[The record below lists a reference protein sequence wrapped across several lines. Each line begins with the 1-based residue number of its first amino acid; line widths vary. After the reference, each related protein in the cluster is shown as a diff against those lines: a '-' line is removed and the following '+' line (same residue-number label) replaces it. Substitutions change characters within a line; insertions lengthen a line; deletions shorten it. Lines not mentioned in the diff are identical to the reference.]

1 MTPRSAEA
9 LARIRELRGDRSPRA
24 ARVRQVEARVAALDP
39 DAPSEPS
46 MPTTCPRTLATAR
59 FGAQLPTRPVGS

>member
-9 LARIRELRGDRSPRA
+9 LERLRELRGDHSPRA

-39 DAPSEPS
+39 DPEVQAALRE
-46 MPTTCPRTLATAR
+46 LAVG
-59 FGAQLPTRPVGS
+59 GAVSDV